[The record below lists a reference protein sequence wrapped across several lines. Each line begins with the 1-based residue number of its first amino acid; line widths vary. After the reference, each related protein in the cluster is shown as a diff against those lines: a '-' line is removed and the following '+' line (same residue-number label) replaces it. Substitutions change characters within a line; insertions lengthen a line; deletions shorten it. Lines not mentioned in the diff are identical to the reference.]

1 MGWDGA
7 VRRNNLLILSL
18 MQLLYIF
25 YFVLTTLIF
34 FISFNSGYEGVTVGL
49 FGGGDDGFLYWN
61 LARDIASGF
70 SWEDLWIPSIYPV
83 ILGYILKFTGS
94 SSVYTI
100 RIFNYLGFI
109 LFTICGLKMI
119 ELIYQTNKKSSL
131 LSKKAKDRSKIIFL
145 LCLAFYASFIAHT
158 VLSIYRDIWIYT
170 FYLLSVF
177 ISLKLIFNRQNR
189 LLWLILLILST
200 ALLGKL
206 RGYALLSFIVCLCL
220 YFFYIKVFKRLKK
233 PVIFILICLLLFA
246 IYYNFFMDFK
256 IPYVGMSL
264 SDALNYRQ
272 SGLDVY
278 AGGSQ
283 MNISL
288 HQPSF
293 VVFLINYLH
302 SYMGNLLGPLPWH
315 IRGGA
320 TLAVFLLETI
330 PMTLILIY
338 LWKNRCNLT
347 PMHKYLLLHALVWIA
362 FIAVSNDNIG
372 TATRLRVVSWEMI
385 LLVFACVRGEN
396 SKIEE
401 ERKVLC

>member
-1 MGWDGA
+1 MII
-7 VRRNNLLILSL
+7 VRKNKFLVLSL
-18 MQLLYIF
+18 MQLVYIF
-25 YFVLTTLIF
+25 YFTLTTLIF
-34 FISFNSGYEGVTVGL
+34 FISFNSGYEGVTIRI
-49 FGGGDDGFLYWN
+49 FGGGDDGFLYWD
-61 LARDIASGF
+61 LAQSIARGF
-70 SWEDLWIPSIYPV
+70 SLEDLWIPSIYPI
-83 ILGYILKFTGS
+83 ILGYVLKFTNS

-119 ELIYQTNKKSSL
+119 DLIYSWNKEKNL
-131 LSKKAKDRSKIIFL
+131 WNIKAKNRAKIVFL
-145 LCLAFYASFIAHT
+145 LCLMFYASFVAYS

-177 ISLKLIFNRQNR
+177 ISLKLIFYRPR
-189 LLWLILLILST
+189 RVIWFLLLIFSV
-200 ALLGKL
+200 AILGKF
-206 RGYALLSFIVCLCL
+206 RGYALLSFVVCLAV
-220 YFFYIKVFKRLKK
+220 YFFYIKIFKKLKR
-233 PVIFILICLLLFA
+233 PGLLVLICVLLFA
-246 IYYNFFMDFK
+246 FYYSFFMDFK
-256 IPYVGMSL
+256 IPYVNMSL

-320 TLAVFLLETI
+320 TLAVFFLETI

-338 LWKNRCNLT
+338 LWKNRCKLNT
-347 PMHKYLLLHALVWIA
+347 VHKYLLLHSLVWIA

-372 TATRLRVVSWEMI
+372 TATRLRVVAWEMI

>member
-1 MGWDGA
+1 MII
-7 VRRNNLLILSL
+7 VRKNKFLVLSL
-18 MQLLYIF
+18 MQLVYIF
-25 YFVLTTLIF
+25 YFTLTTLIF
-34 FISFNSGYEGVTVGL
+34 FISFNSGYEGVTIRI
-49 FGGGDDGFLYWN
+49 FGGGDDGFLYWD
-61 LARDIASGF
+61 LAQSIARGF
-70 SWEDLWIPSIYPV
+70 SLEDLWIPSIYPI
-83 ILGYILKFTGS
+83 ILGYILKFTSS

-119 ELIYQTNKKSSL
+119 DLIYSWNKEKNL
-131 LSKKAKDRSKIIFL
+131 WNIKAKNRAKIVFL
-145 LCLAFYASFIAHT
+145 LCLMFYASFVAYS

-177 ISLKLIFNRQNR
+177 ISLKLIFYRPR
-189 LLWLILLILST
+189 RVIWFLLLIFSV
-200 ALLGKL
+200 AILGKF
-206 RGYALLSFIVCLCL
+206 RGYALLSFVVCLAV
-220 YFFYIKVFKRLKK
+220 YFFYIKIFKKLKR
-233 PVIFILICLLLFA
+233 PGLLVLICVLLFA
-246 IYYNFFMDFK
+246 FYYSFFMDFK
-256 IPYVGMSL
+256 IPYVNMSL

-272 SGLDVY
+272 SSLDLY

-320 TLAVFLLETI
+320 TLAVFFLETI

-338 LWKNRCNLT
+338 LWKNRCKLNT
-347 PMHKYLLLHALVWIA
+347 VHKYLLLHSLVWIA

-372 TATRLRVVSWEMI
+372 TATRLRVVAWEMI

>member
-1 MGWDGA
+1 MII
-7 VRRNNLLILSL
+7 VRKNKFLVLSL
-18 MQLLYIF
+18 MQLVYIF
-25 YFVLTTLIF
+25 YFTLTTLIF
-34 FISFNSGYEGVTVGL
+34 FISFNSGYEGVTIRI
-49 FGGGDDGFLYWN
+49 FGGGDDGFLYWD
-61 LARDIASGF
+61 LAQSIARGF
-70 SWEDLWIPSIYPV
+70 SLEDLSIPSIYPI
-83 ILGYILKFTGS
+83 ILGYVLKFTNS

-119 ELIYQTNKKSSL
+119 DLIYSWNKEKNL
-131 LSKKAKDRSKIIFL
+131 WNIKAKNRAKIVFL
-145 LCLAFYASFIAHT
+145 LCLMFYASFVAYS

-177 ISLKLIFNRQNR
+177 ISLKLIFYRPR
-189 LLWLILLILST
+189 RVIWFLLLIFSV
-200 ALLGKL
+200 AILGKF
-206 RGYALLSFIVCLCL
+206 RGYALLSFVVCLAV
-220 YFFYIKVFKRLKK
+220 YFFYIKIFKKLKR
-233 PVIFILICLLLFA
+233 PGLLVLICVLLFA
-246 IYYNFFMDFK
+246 FYYSFFMDFK
-256 IPYVGMSL
+256 IPYVNMSL

-272 SGLDVY
+272 SSLDLY

-320 TLAVFLLETI
+320 TLAVFFLETI

-347 PMHKYLLLHALVWIA
+347 PMHKYLLLHSLVWIA

-372 TATRLRVVSWEMI
+372 TATRLRVVGWEMI

>member
-1 MGWDGA
+1 MII
-7 VRRNNLLILSL
+7 VRKNKFLVLSL
-18 MQLLYIF
+18 MQLVYIF
-25 YFVLTTLIF
+25 YFTLTTLIF
-34 FISFNSGYEGVTVGL
+34 FISFNSGYEGVTIRI
-49 FGGGDDGFLYWN
+49 FGGGDDGFLYWD
-61 LARDIASGF
+61 LAQSIARGF
-70 SWEDLWIPSIYPV
+70 SLEDLSIPSIYPI
-83 ILGYILKFTGS
+83 ILGYVLKFTNS

-119 ELIYQTNKKSSL
+119 DLIYSWNKEKNL
-131 LSKKAKDRSKIIFL
+131 WNIKAKNRAKIVFL
-145 LCLAFYASFIAHT
+145 LCLMFYASFIAHT

-177 ISLKLIFNRQNR
+177 ISLKLIFYRPR
-189 LLWLILLILST
+189 RVIWFLLLIFSV
-200 ALLGKL
+200 AILGKF
-206 RGYALLSFIVCLCL
+206 RGYALLSFVVCLAV
-220 YFFYIKVFKRLKK
+220 YFFYIKIFKKLKR
-233 PVIFILICLLLFA
+233 PGLLVLICVLLFA
-246 IYYNFFMDFK
+246 FYYSFFMDFK
-256 IPYVGMSL
+256 IPYVNMSL

-272 SGLDVY
+272 SSLDLY

-320 TLAVFLLETI
+320 TLAVFFLETI

-338 LWKNRCNLT
+338 LWKNRCKLNT
-347 PMHKYLLLHALVWIA
+347 VHKYLLLHSLVWIA

-372 TATRLRVVSWEMI
+372 TATRLRVVGWEMI

>member
-1 MGWDGA
+1 MII
-7 VRRNNLLILSL
+7 VRKNKFLVLSL
-18 MQLLYIF
+18 MQLVYIF
-25 YFVLTTLIF
+25 YFTLTTLIF
-34 FISFNSGYEGVTVGL
+34 FISFNSGYEGVTIRI
-49 FGGGDDGFLYWN
+49 FGGGDDGFLYWD
-61 LARDIASGF
+61 LAQSIARGF
-70 SWEDLWIPSIYPV
+70 SLEDLWIPSIYPI
-83 ILGYILKFTGS
+83 ILGYVLKFTNS

-119 ELIYQTNKKSSL
+119 DLIYSWNKEKNL
-131 LSKKAKDRSKIIFL
+131 WNIKAKNRAKIVFL
-145 LCLAFYASFIAHT
+145 LCLMFYASFVAYS

-177 ISLKLIFNRQNR
+177 ISLKLIFYRPR
-189 LLWLILLILST
+189 RVIWFLLLIFSV
-200 ALLGKL
+200 AILGKF
-206 RGYALLSFIVCLCL
+206 RGYALLSFVVCLAV
-220 YFFYIKVFKRLKK
+220 YFFYIKIFKKLKR
-233 PVIFILICLLLFA
+233 PGLLVLICVLLFA
-246 IYYNFFMDFK
+246 FYYSFFMDFK
-256 IPYVGMSL
+256 IPYVNMSL

-272 SGLDVY
+272 SSLDVY

-347 PMHKYLLLHALVWIA
+347 PMHKYLLLHSLVWIA

-372 TATRLRVVSWEMI
+372 TATRLRVVGWEMI

>member
-1 MGWDGA
+1 MII
-7 VRRNNLLILSL
+7 VRKNKFLVLSL
-18 MQLLYIF
+18 MQLVYIF
-25 YFVLTTLIF
+25 YFTLTTLIF
-34 FISFNSGYEGVTVGL
+34 FISFNSGYEGVTIRI
-49 FGGGDDGFLYWN
+49 FGGGDDGFLYWD
-61 LARDIASGF
+61 LAQSIARGF
-70 SWEDLWIPSIYPV
+70 SLEDLWIPSIYPI
-83 ILGYILKFTGS
+83 ILGYVLKFTNS

-119 ELIYQTNKKSSL
+119 DLIYSWNKEKNL
-131 LSKKAKDRSKIIFL
+131 WNIKAKNRAKIVFL
-145 LCLAFYASFIAHT
+145 LCLMFYASFIAYS

-177 ISLKLIFNRQNR
+177 ISLKLIFYR
-189 LLWLILLILST
+189 LRRVIWFLLLIFSV
-200 ALLGKL
+200 AILGKF
-206 RGYALLSFIVCLCL
+206 RGYALLSFVVCLAV
-220 YFFYIKVFKRLKK
+220 YFFYIKIFKKLKR
-233 PVIFILICLLLFA
+233 PGLFVLICVLLFA
-246 IYYNFFMDFK
+246 FYYSFFMDFK
-256 IPYVGMSL
+256 IPYVNMSL

-272 SGLDVY
+272 SSLDVY

-293 VVFLINYLH
+293 VIFLINYLH

-372 TATRLRVVSWEMI
+372 TATRLRVVGWEMI

-401 ERKVLC
+401 VVVDK

>member
-1 MGWDGA
+1 MII
-7 VRRNNLLILSL
+7 VRKNKFLVLSL
-18 MQLLYIF
+18 MQLVYIF
-25 YFVLTTLIF
+25 YFTLTTLIF
-34 FISFNSGYEGVTVGL
+34 FISFNSGYEGVTIRI
-49 FGGGDDGFLYWN
+49 FGGGDDGFLYWD
-61 LARDIASGF
+61 LAQSIARGF
-70 SWEDLWIPSIYPV
+70 SLEDLWIPSIYPI
-83 ILGYILKFTGS
+83 ILGYVLKFTNS

-119 ELIYQTNKKSSL
+119 DLIYSWNKEKNL
-131 LSKKAKDRSKIIFL
+131 WNIKAKNRAKIVFL
-145 LCLAFYASFIAHT
+145 LCLMFYASFVAYS

-320 TLAVFLLETI
+320 TLAVFFLETI

-338 LWKNRCNLT
+338 LWKNRCKLNT
-347 PMHKYLLLHALVWIA
+347 VHKYLLLHSLVWIA

-372 TATRLRVVSWEMI
+372 TATRLRVVAWEMI

>member
-1 MGWDGA
+1 MII
-7 VRRNNLLILSL
+7 VRKNKFLVLSL
-18 MQLLYIF
+18 MQLVYIF
-25 YFVLTTLIF
+25 YFTLTTLIF
-34 FISFNSGYEGVTVGL
+34 FISFNSGYEGVTIRI
-49 FGGGDDGFLYWN
+49 FGGGDDGFLYWD
-61 LARDIASGF
+61 LAQSIARGF
-70 SWEDLWIPSIYPV
+70 SLEDLSIPSIYPI
-83 ILGYILKFTGS
+83 ILGYVLKFTNS

-119 ELIYQTNKKSSL
+119 DLIYSWNKEKNL
-131 LSKKAKDRSKIIFL
+131 WNIKAKNRAKIVFL
-145 LCLAFYASFIAHT
+145 LCLMFYASFVAYS

-177 ISLKLIFNRQNR
+177 ISLKLIFYRPR
-189 LLWLILLILST
+189 RVIWFLLLIFSV
-200 ALLGKL
+200 AILGKF
-206 RGYALLSFIVCLCL
+206 RGYALLSFVVCLAV
-220 YFFYIKVFKRLKK
+220 YFFYIKIFKKLKR
-233 PVIFILICLLLFA
+233 PGLLVLICVLLFA
-246 IYYNFFMDFK
+246 FYYSFFMDFK
-256 IPYVGMSL
+256 IPYVNMSL

-272 SGLDVY
+272 SSLDLY

-320 TLAVFLLETI
+320 TLAVFFLETI

-338 LWKNRCNLT
+338 LWKNRCKLNT
-347 PMHKYLLLHALVWIA
+347 VHKYLLLHSLVWIA

-372 TATRLRVVSWEMI
+372 TATRLRVVGWEMI

>member
-1 MGWDGA
+1 M
-7 VRRNNLLILSL
+7 
-18 MQLLYIF
+18 
-25 YFVLTTLIF
+25 
-34 FISFNSGYEGVTVGL
+34 
-49 FGGGDDGFLYWN
+49 
-61 LARDIASGF
+61 
-70 SWEDLWIPSIYPV
+70 
-83 ILGYILKFTGS
+83 
-94 SSVYTI
+94 
-100 RIFNYLGFI
+100 
-109 LFTICGLKMI
+109 
-119 ELIYQTNKKSSL
+119 
-131 LSKKAKDRSKIIFL
+131 
-145 LCLAFYASFIAHT
+145 FYASFIAHT

-177 ISLKLIFNRQNR
+177 ISLKLIFYRPR
-189 LLWLILLILST
+189 RVIWFLLLIFSV
-200 ALLGKL
+200 AILGKF
-206 RGYALLSFIVCLCL
+206 RGYALLSFVVCLAV
-220 YFFYIKVFKRLKK
+220 YFFYIKIFKKLKR
-233 PVIFILICLLLFA
+233 PGLLVLICVLLFA
-246 IYYNFFMDFK
+246 FYYSFFMDFK
-256 IPYVGMSL
+256 IPYVNMSL

-272 SGLDVY
+272 SSLDVY

-347 PMHKYLLLHALVWIA
+347 PMHKYLLLHSLVWIA

-372 TATRLRVVSWEMI
+372 TATRLRVVGWEMI

>member
-1 MGWDGA
+1 MII
-7 VRRNNLLILSL
+7 VRKNKFLVLSL
-18 MQLLYIF
+18 MQLVYIF
-25 YFVLTTLIF
+25 YFTLTTLIF
-34 FISFNSGYEGVTVGL
+34 FISFNSGYEGVTIRI
-49 FGGGDDGFLYWN
+49 FGGGDDGFLYWD
-61 LARDIASGF
+61 LAQSIARGF
-70 SWEDLWIPSIYPV
+70 SLEDLWIPSIYPI
-83 ILGYILKFTGS
+83 ILGYVLKFTNS

-119 ELIYQTNKKSSL
+119 DLIYSWNKEKNL
-131 LSKKAKDRSKIIFL
+131 WNIKAKNRAKIVFL
-145 LCLAFYASFIAHT
+145 LCLMFYASFIAYS

-177 ISLKLIFNRQNR
+177 ISLKLIFYRPR
-189 LLWLILLILST
+189 RVIWFLLLIFSV
-200 ALLGKL
+200 AILGKF
-206 RGYALLSFIVCLCL
+206 RGYALLSFVVCLAV
-220 YFFYIKVFKRLKK
+220 YFFYIKIFKKLKR
-233 PVIFILICLLLFA
+233 PGLFILICVLLFA
-246 IYYNFFMDFK
+246 FYYSFFMDFK
-256 IPYVGMSL
+256 IPYVNMSL
-264 SDALNYRQ
+264 SNALNYRQ
-272 SGLDVY
+272 SSLDLY

-320 TLAVFLLETI
+320 TLAVFFLETI

-338 LWKNRCNLT
+338 LGKNRCKLNT
-347 PMHKYLLLHALVWIA
+347 VHKYLLLHSLVWIA

-372 TATRLRVVSWEMI
+372 TATRLRVVAWEMI

>member
-1 MGWDGA
+1 MII
-7 VRRNNLLILSL
+7 VRKNKFLVLSL
-18 MQLLYIF
+18 MQLVYIF
-25 YFVLTTLIF
+25 YFTLTTLIF
-34 FISFNSGYEGVTVGL
+34 FISFNSGYEGVTIRI
-49 FGGGDDGFLYWN
+49 FGGGDDGFLYWD
-61 LARDIASGF
+61 LAQSIARGF
-70 SWEDLWIPSIYPV
+70 SLEDLWIPSIYPI
-83 ILGYILKFTGS
+83 ILGYILKFTSS

-119 ELIYQTNKKSSL
+119 DLIYSWNKEKNL
-131 LSKKAKDRSKIIFL
+131 WNIKAKNRAKIVFL
-145 LCLAFYASFIAHT
+145 LCLMFYASFIAYS

-177 ISLKLIFNRQNR
+177 ISLKLIFYRPR
-189 LLWLILLILST
+189 RVIWFLLLIFSV
-200 ALLGKL
+200 AILGKF
-206 RGYALLSFIVCLCL
+206 RGYALLSFVVCLAV
-220 YFFYIKVFKRLKK
+220 YFFYIKIFKKLKR
-233 PVIFILICLLLFA
+233 PGLLVLICVLLFA
-246 IYYNFFMDFK
+246 FYYSFFMDFK
-256 IPYVGMSL
+256 IPYVNMSL

-272 SGLDVY
+272 SSLDLY

-347 PMHKYLLLHALVWIA
+347 PMHKYLLLHSLVWIA

-372 TATRLRVVSWEMI
+372 TATRLRVVAWEMI
-385 LLVFACVRGEN
+385 LLVFACVAGYKWVNRRVVVD
-396 SKIEE
+396 K
-401 ERKVLC
+401 

>member
-1 MGWDGA
+1 MII
-7 VRRNNLLILSL
+7 VRKNKFLVLSL
-18 MQLLYIF
+18 MQLVYIF
-25 YFVLTTLIF
+25 YFTLTTLIF
-34 FISFNSGYEGVTVGL
+34 FISFNSGYEGVTIRI
-49 FGGGDDGFLYWN
+49 FGGGDDGFLYWD
-61 LARDIASGF
+61 LAQSIARGF
-70 SWEDLWIPSIYPV
+70 SLEDLWIPSIYPI
-83 ILGYILKFTGS
+83 ILGYILKFTSS

-119 ELIYQTNKKSSL
+119 DLIYSWNKEKNL
-131 LSKKAKDRSKIIFL
+131 WNIKAKNRAKIVFL
-145 LCLAFYASFIAHT
+145 LCLMFYASFVAYS

-177 ISLKLIFNRQNR
+177 ISLKLIFYRPR
-189 LLWLILLILST
+189 RVIWFLLLIFSV
-200 ALLGKL
+200 AILGKF
-206 RGYALLSFIVCLCL
+206 RGYALLSFVVCLAV
-220 YFFYIKVFKRLKK
+220 YFFYIKIFKKLKR
-233 PVIFILICLLLFA
+233 PGLLVLICVLLFA
-246 IYYNFFMDFK
+246 FYYSFFMDFK
-256 IPYVGMSL
+256 IPYVNMSL

-272 SGLDVY
+272 SSLDLY

-320 TLAVFLLETI
+320 TLAVFFLETI

-338 LWKNRCNLT
+338 LWKNRCKLNT
-347 PMHKYLLLHALVWIA
+347 VHKYLLLHSLVWIA

-372 TATRLRVVSWEMI
+372 TATRLRVVAWEMI
-385 LLVFACVRGEN
+385 LLVFACVAGYKWGNRRVVVD
-396 SKIEE
+396 K
-401 ERKVLC
+401 

>member
-1 MGWDGA
+1 MII
-7 VRRNNLLILSL
+7 VRKNKFLVLSL
-18 MQLLYIF
+18 MQLVYIF
-25 YFVLTTLIF
+25 YFTLTTLIF
-34 FISFNSGYEGVTVGL
+34 FISFNSGYEGVTIRI
-49 FGGGDDGFLYWN
+49 FGGGDDGFLYWD
-61 LARDIASGF
+61 LAQSIARGF
-70 SWEDLWIPSIYPV
+70 SLEDLWIPSIYPI
-83 ILGYILKFTGS
+83 ILGYVLKFTNS

-119 ELIYQTNKKSSL
+119 DLIYSWNKEKNL
-131 LSKKAKDRSKIIFL
+131 WNIKAKNRAKIVFL
-145 LCLAFYASFIAHT
+145 LCLMFYASFIAYS

-177 ISLKLIFNRQNR
+177 ISLKLIFYRPR
-189 LLWLILLILST
+189 RVIWFLLLIFSV
-200 ALLGKL
+200 AILGKF
-206 RGYALLSFIVCLCL
+206 RGYALLSFVVCLAV
-220 YFFYIKVFKRLKK
+220 YFFYIKIFKKLKR
-233 PVIFILICLLLFA
+233 PGLLVLICVLLFA
-246 IYYNFFMDFK
+246 FYYSFFMDFK
-256 IPYVGMSL
+256 IPYVNMSL

-272 SGLDVY
+272 SSLDVY

-293 VVFLINYLH
+293 VIFLINYLH

-347 PMHKYLLLHALVWIA
+347 PMHKYLLLHSLVWIA

-372 TATRLRVVSWEMI
+372 TATRLRVVAWEMI